1 MSSFLY
7 ELGRTAF
14 RRRKTVVAVWLA
26 ILAVLGGFVAAFG
39 SSFNDEFRLPGS
51 ESQEALDSLELTFP
65 EVAGG
70 SATMLVVTADG
81 QPVDTDPYKPKIED
95 TVEKIDDLPHVD
107 GATSPFDE
115 MIDGV
120 INADGD
126 AAIVNVQYDQSVDLL
141 PDSAKDDLQAVA
153 DRLQAELPEG
163 SIVSPGGEL
172 YTVTSV
178 HISIIEAIGV
188 VIAFIVLIFTLGSA
202 WAAGMPLVT
211 AVIGVGIG
219 MLLILGSTAFATV
232 NSTTPMLALMLGLAV
247 GIDYALFIVSRA
259 RQTMFD
265 GHDPEESAARAI
277 ATAGSAVVFA
287 GVTVIIALVGL
298 SVAGIPFLTVMGIAA
313 AVTVAIAVAVALTVT
328 PALLG
333 FLGYRLVPKKH
344 RPGGSRHSATAS
356 GAEGVEGEESAQRAE
371 SEESRPRK
379 PGFVTRFYDA
389 WVAAA
394 TKIPLLTV
402 VIVIAGLGALAL
414 PAKDLQLAL
423 PDNGGAEEGTA
434 PRTSYDLISEHFGE
448 GFNSPLVVTANIIS
462 STDPLGDLDDM
473 KADIEKIDGVHK
485 VIMAVPNRSADTGL
499 IQIIPE
505 YGPSDERTTEVVKKL
520 RDLKP
525 HFQDEYGFDTS
536 VTGSNAV
543 AIDVSDQLGGALLPF
558 GIFVV
563 GLSLILLMMVFRSI
577 AVPIK
582 ATLGFLLSVGAAFGL
597 VTLVFVQGHGADI
610 FGVEKVGPVISF
622 LPIILMGILFG
633 LAMDYEVFL
642 VSGMREAF
650 AHGASAKDAIHRGFQ
665 SSARVVVA
673 AAIIMFAVFAA
684 FVPAGDAIIK
694 SIAFG
699 LAVGIF
705 IDAFVVRMTFVPAVM
720 ALLGDKAWW
729 LPRWLERALPHFD
742 VEGEGLYHQVQY
754 KDWPG
759 DGKDYAVYGEGLGL
773 DGSGQPV
780 FDKVDLAV
788 QPGEVL
794 VVSGQGATALLLTIA
809 GRAAPDRGEL
819 KVLNRVL
826 PEEAPKVRSAI
837 PYMVLNSAE
846 DALITSPGY
855 LRRTREQMP
864 DIVLIDRADQAR
876 DHDTAEAAQDLISAA
891 LATGSSVLL
900 GLGNRDADW
909 MLPPQTHYRLLD
921 LDAHNRGKDT
931 AHDLVRTS

>member
-1 MSSFLY
+1 MPVSSFLY

-39 SSFNDEFRLPGS
+39 DSFNDEFRLPGS
-51 ESQEALDSLELTFP
+51 ESQDALDALELTFP

-70 SATMLVVTADG
+70 SATMLVVSADG
-81 QPVDTDPYKPKIED
+81 QPVDADPYRAQIED
-95 TVEKIDDLPHVD
+95 AVEKIDDLPHVD

-120 INADGD
+120 INDDGD
-126 AAIVNVQYDQSVDLL
+126 AAIVNVQYDQASDLL

-153 DRLQAELPEG
+153 DELQAELPDG
-163 SIVSPGGEL
+163 SIVSPGGDL

-188 VIAFIVLIFTLGSA
+188 VIAFIVLIFTLGTA

-211 AVIGVGIG
+211 AIIGVGIG

-265 GHDPEESAARAI
+265 GYDPEESAARAV

-287 GVTVIIALVGL
+287 GVTVIIALIGL

-313 AVTVAIAVAVALTVT
+313 AATVAIAVAVALTMT

-344 RPGGSRHSATAS
+344 RPGGSRHASTAS
-356 GAEGVEGEESAQRAE
+356 GAEGEET
-371 SEESRPRK
+371 ESRPRK

-394 TKIPLLTV
+394 TKVPLLTV
-402 VIVIAGLGALAL
+402 IIVIAGLGALAL
-414 PAKDLQLAL
+414 PAKNLQLAL

-434 PRTSYDLISEHFGE
+434 PRISYDLISEHFGE

-462 STDPLGDLDDM
+462 STDPLGDVDDM

-485 VIMAVPNRSADTGL
+485 VIMAVPNPSADTGL

-794 VVSGQGATALLLTIA
+794 AVSGQGATALLLTIA
-809 GRAAPDRGEL
+809 GRATPDRGEL

-855 LRRTREQMP
+855 LRRTRKQMP

-876 DHDTAEAAQDLISAA
+876 DRDTAEAAQELISAA
-891 LATGSSVLL
+891 IAAGSSVLL

-921 LDAHNRGKDT
+921 LDTHNRGKDT

>member
-26 ILAVLGGFVAAFG
+26 ILGILGGFVAAFG
-39 SSFNDEFRLPGS
+39 GSFNDEFRLPGS
-51 ESQEALDSLELTFP
+51 ESQDALDSLELTFP

-70 SATMLVVTADG
+70 SATMLVVSADG
-81 QPVDTDPYKPKIED
+81 QPIDEEPYKSKIED
-95 TVEKIDDLPHVD
+95 AVKEIDDLPKVD

-115 MIDGV
+115 MIDGA
-120 INADGD
+120 INDDGD
-126 AAIVNVQYDQSVDLL
+126 AAIVNVQYEEASDLL
-141 PDSAKDDLQAVA
+141 PDSAKDNLQAVA
-153 DRLQAELPEG
+153 DKLQAELPEG
-163 SIVSPGGEL
+163 SIVSPGGEV
-172 YTVTSV
+172 YKVTSV
-178 HISIIEAIGV
+178 HISIVEGIGV

-211 AVIGVGIG
+211 AIIGVGIG

-259 RQTMFD
+259 RQTMFE

-313 AVTVAIAVAVALTVT
+313 AVTVAIAVAVALTMT

-344 RPGGSRHSATAS
+344 RPGGSRHASTAS
-356 GAEGVEGEESAQRAE
+356 GAEDEET
-371 SEESRPRK
+371 ESRPRK

-389 WVAAA
+389 WVAAV

-402 VIVIAGLGALAL
+402 IIVIAGLGALAL

-705 IDAFVVRMTFVPAVM
+705 IDAFIVRMTFVPAVM

-729 LPRWLERALPHFD
+729 LPRWLERMLPHFD

-773 DGSGQPV
+773 DGAGRPI
-780 FDKVDLAV
+780 FEDVDIAVEPGGVLAV
-788 QPGEVL
+788 T
-794 VVSGQGATALLLTIA
+794 GQGASALLLTIA
-809 GRAAPDRGEL
+809 GRAVPDRGEL
-819 KVLNRVL
+819 KVLDRVL
-826 PEEAPKVRSAI
+826 PEEASKVRSAI
-837 PYMVLNSAE
+837 PYMTLSSAE
-846 DALITSPGY
+846 DALITRPSY
-855 LRRTREQMP
+855 LRRVQKSMP
-864 DIVLIDRADQAR
+864 DIILIDRADQAR
-876 DHDTAEAAQDLISAA
+876 DSDTAQAAQELISAA
-891 LATGSSVLL
+891 LEAGSSVLL

-909 MLPPQTHYRLLD
+909 LLPAHTHYRLLD
-921 LDAHNRGKDT
+921 LDAHHRGKDT

>member
-39 SSFNDEFRLPGS
+39 GSFNDEFRLPGS

-81 QPVDTDPYKPKIED
+81 QPVDTDPYKSKIED

-141 PDSAKDDLQAVA
+141 PDSAKDDLQAEA

-344 RPGGSRHSATAS
+344 RPGGSRHSATVS

-705 IDAFVVRMTFVPAVM
+705 IDAFIVRMTFVPAVM

-729 LPRWLERALPHFD
+729 LPRWLERTLPHFD

-759 DGKDYAVYGEGLGL
+759 DGRDYSVYGEDLGL
-773 DGSGQPV
+773 DGSGRPV
-780 FDKVDLAV
+780 FDKVDLVV

-794 VVSGQGATALLLTIA
+794 AVSGQGATALLLTIA
-809 GRAAPDRGEL
+809 GRATPDRGEL
-819 KVLNRVL
+819 KVLGRVL

-855 LRRTREQMP
+855 LRHTREQMP

-891 LATGSSVLL
+891 LAAGSSVLL